1 MISLV
6 FSENETLRNRGH
18 EGPYDDKFGV
28 KLNPFIER
36 EQ

>member
-6 FSENETLRNRGH
+6 FSEKENLRNRDH
-18 EGPYDDKFGV
+18 EGPYDDEFGV